1 MPAASSFGR
10 AIGSSRSRV
19 RAAVPPSFAPISLF
33 GARCLL
39 FAHANP
45 SSRTSLYISM
55 PGICSIACKRNWVKS
70 DSVSYRAFW
79 CTRFLRLK
87 APYVYAGLHIV
98 HGRLEALAECTPRV
112 SHLPTSSGLIL
123 VTSRRSNLTR
133 SFLRIILCCEIGI
146 IVELL

>member
-1 MPAASSFGR
+1 MPATSSFGC
-10 AIGSSRSRV
+10 AIGSSRGRV

-70 DSVSYRAFW
+70 DSVGGSDKDWGSKCRDEGGG
-79 CTRFLRLK
+79 
-87 APYVYAGLHIV
+87 VEAGS
-98 HGRLEALAECTPRV
+98 ALVPTESLCLPGEHPKHLLFDTP
-112 SHLPTSSGLIL
+112 
-123 VTSRRSNLTR
+123 
-133 SFLRIILCCEIGI
+133 
-146 IVELL
+146 

>member
-1 MPAASSFGR
+1 MPATSSFGF
-10 AIGSSRSRV
+10 AIGSSRGRV

-70 DSVSYRAFW
+70 DSDGGSDKDWGSKCRDEGGGEEVGGALGPTEPLCFPGNIPQHLLLQEPPYPRTGARA
-79 CTRFLRLK
+79 RKK
-87 APYVYAGLHIV
+87 AEVPN
-98 HGRLEALAECTPRV
+98 
-112 SHLPTSSGLIL
+112 PTG
-123 VTSRRSNLTR
+123 SRK
-133 SFLRIILCCEIGI
+133 GA
-146 IVELL
+146 